1 MADKRQLRKNIRT
14 FQVVKTW
21 QLVILLI
28 LMLFVSATFLRLN
41 NTGMIAR
48 RNAVTAAD
56 KSGNTQ
62 EIASRIYDLQRYST
76 SHMNADSGIFYLQE
90 QYNRDVRKAMSVD
103 NGSGADSPQA
113 RADAICNPN
122 LSVHG
127 YSKAYQDCMLAE
139 LTKEGQVTDPS
150 SMRLPSP
157 ALYRYDGFPSPIWSP
172 DFAGWSV
179 LVTVLIFI
187 VIVGRLITL
196 GILRILLKRH
206 YRQL

>member
-1 MADKRQLRKNIRT
+1 MADKRQLRKSIKQL
-14 FQVVKTW
+14 QVVKTW
-21 QLVILLI
+21 QLVILLV
-28 LMLFVSATFLRLN
+28 LMMFVSATFLRLN

-56 KSGNTQ
+56 KSGDTQ
-62 EIASRIYDLQRYST
+62 EIASRIYDLQRFSA
-76 SHMNADSGIFYLQE
+76 SHMNADSGILYLQE
-90 QYNRDVRKAMSVD
+90 QYNRDVKKAMAVGD
-103 NGSGADSPQA
+103 ASGPDSPQA

-150 SMRLPSP
+150 SVKLPSP
-157 ALYRYDGFPSPIWSP
+157 ALYRYGFSSPIWSA
-172 DFAGWSV
+172 DFAGWSILATAV
-179 LVTVLIFI
+179 IALL
-187 VIVGRLITL
+187 IVGRLITL
-196 GILRILLKRH
+196 GILQLLLKRH